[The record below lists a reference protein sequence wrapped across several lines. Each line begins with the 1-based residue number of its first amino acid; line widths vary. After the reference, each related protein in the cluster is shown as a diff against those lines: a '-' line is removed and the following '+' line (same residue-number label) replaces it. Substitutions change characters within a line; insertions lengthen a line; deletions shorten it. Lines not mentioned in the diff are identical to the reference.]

1 MVRRKEQ
8 YFGSQRPSQAPA
20 MPYGARTHSMITG
33 FFQFFPGLCHTPA
46 SAPAIIQGFLEV
58 NRGSSQ
64 KLPMES
70 YNLCSP

>member
-46 SAPAIIQGFLEV
+46 SAPAIIQGILA
-58 NRGSSQ
+58 RM
-64 KLPMES
+64 K
-70 YNLCSP
+70 